1 MAFVASLVRP
11 PTDHLRS
18 PRQLPSAIWHVANTT
33 PGSRLLVEPSPLQ
46 GKAHI
51 SVLYW
56 GLGLPRSARGPHL
69 RALPEL
75 HVGALQRPACICAL
89 SSGWRIPQSW
99 TKQTPHQPWMQHQGD
114 WRDIS
119 ASGPAGVSVLG
130 CLPAAAWQ
138 STAPRGPCFSS
149 HTYIAQNERPASA
162 PQGHPHSP
170 HAPPCAASTHHAPM
184 RGTHAARHH
193 RTLHSTPGGCQAQA
207 ASAASTET
215 QHGRLGE
222 LPLFYATDAPQRHES
237 A

>member
-56 GLGLPRSARGPHL
+56 GLGLPRSARGPQL

-75 HVGALQRPACICAL
+75 HVGALQRPACICSL
-89 SSGWRIPQSW
+89 SSGWRMPQSW
-99 TKQTPHQPWMQHQGD
+99 TNQTPHQPWMQHQGD
-114 WRDIS
+114 WGHIS

-130 CLPAAAWQ
+130 CLPAAARQ
-138 STAPRGPCFSS
+138 SNAPLRPPAS
-149 HTYIAQNERPASA
+149 HTQPRMSGLLCISRPPTQPTRAAVRCINPSRTNAWNTCRQTPSNSA
-162 PQGHPHSP
+162 FHS
-170 HAPPCAASTHHAPM
+170 
-184 RGTHAARHH
+184 R
-193 RTLHSTPGGCQAQA
+193 GCQAQA

-222 LPLFYATDAPQRHES
+222 LPLYYATDAPQRHES